1 MQTIFIVVC
10 GVWMCVDVCVVHML
24 VQAWPSDALEMVAN
38 KFLEDVELETELH
51 KSCVFICQHFHQSV
65 RKLSEM

>member
-1 MQTIFIVVC
+1 
-10 GVWMCVDVCVVHML
+10 MCVVRML